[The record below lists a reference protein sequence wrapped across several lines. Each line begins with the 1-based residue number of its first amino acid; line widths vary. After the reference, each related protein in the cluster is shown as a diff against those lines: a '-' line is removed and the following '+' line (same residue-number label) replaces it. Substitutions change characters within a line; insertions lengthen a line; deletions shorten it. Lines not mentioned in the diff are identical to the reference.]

1 MVNIGIAGCG
11 SITKFRHAPE
21 YASNANVHIAGFY
34 NPTIKRAEEMVQLYG
49 GKVYESYEEMIQDSS
64 IDAISVCSSNIHHA
78 SMTIAALE
86 VGKHVLCE
94 KPMANSIEEASLM
107 VEAAQ
112 RSGKKLMV
120 GHNQRFAAAHVKA
133 KEILSSGELGRVLTF
148 RTAFSH
154 KGPEFW
160 SADKSINSW
169 FFKKDEAFIG
179 ALGDLGTHKIDLLRW
194 LIKDEIIEV
203 SAYMSTLDKRD
214 NEENFVEVEDN
225 VISIMKTKSGI
236 MGTLTF
242 SWTNYGEEDNST
254 ILYCT
259 NGVMKIYDN
268 PKFALEV
275 IKRNGDKVYYKIG
288 EIQTNTKQIKSGV
301 IDAFVESI
309 VKDVKPEISGE
320 EALEAMKV
328 IAACITSSETGKSV
342 KLV

>member
-1 MVNIGIAGCG
+1 MVNVGIAGCG
-11 SITKFRHAPE
+11 SITRFRHAPE
-21 YASNANVHIAGFY
+21 YASNSNASIAGFY
-34 NPTIKRAEEMVQLYG
+34 NPTIKRAEEMVKLYG
-49 GKVYESYEEMIQDSS
+49 GKVYETYAEMLQDSS
-64 IDAISVCSSNIHHA
+64 VDAISVCSSNIHHA
-78 SMTIAALE
+78 SMTVAALRA
-86 VGKHVLCE
+86 GKHVLCE
-94 KPMANSIEEASLM
+94 KPMAISIEEASLM
-107 VEAAQ
+107 VEAAR

-133 KEILSSGELGRVLTF
+133 KEILSSGELGGVLTF
-148 RTAFSH
+148 RTTFSH

-169 FFKKDEAFIG
+169 FFKKEEAFIG
-179 ALGDLGTHKIDLLRW
+179 VLGDLGTHKIDLLRW
-194 LIKDEIIEV
+194 LTEDEIIEV

-214 NEENFVEVEDN
+214 SEGKFVEVEDN
-225 VISIMKTKSGI
+225 VISIMKTKNGI

-268 PKFALEV
+268 PEFALEV
-275 IKRNGDKVYYKIG
+275 IKRNGDKVYYNVG

-328 IAACITSSETGKSV
+328 IAACIESSETGKSV
-342 KLV
+342 RLV